1 MSSTT
6 YEADIPVGLL
16 GEVGQYAGF
25 QAPAT
30 DDSTVALRLSRDGSL
45 RTHTLVQALAL
56 AGRVYVVNFGQG
68 TTFVTA
74 KTGLTAAQPDFDL
87 DVPAGTAVIPLA
99 LSLSFGAMTGTA
111 NHFFAQRGSSVVGAG
126 TSSAATV
133 GPTNANQAA
142 GLASVCTA
150 RQAYSGS
157 GTAPVSPLELFALD
171 DPTAATGSV
180 PLAFAWQPPT
190 LQPLIGPACLVGYG
204 VSTTTALTFKAVLTY
219 AELPASYIT

>member
-1 MSSTT
+1 MTERT
-6 YEADIPVGLL
+6 YEQDVPAGLL
-16 GEVGQYAGF
+16 GRVGQYAGF

-30 DDSTVALRLSRDGSL
+30 DETTIDVRLSRDGSL
-45 RTHTLVQALAL
+45 RTLQLAQTLAL
-56 AGRVYVVNFGQG
+56 AGRVFVVNYGQG

-87 DVPAGTAVIPLA
+87 DVPAGTAVIPLS
-99 LSLSFGAMTGTA
+99 LSLSFGAMTGTV
-111 NHFFAQRGSSVVGAG
+111 NHFFVQRGSNLVGAG

-142 GLASVCTA
+142 ALVSVCAA
-150 RQAYSGS
+150 RQAYSVS
-157 GTAPVSPLELFALD
+157 GTAPSSPLELWALD

-180 PLAFAWQPPT
+180 PLAFTWTPQT
-190 LQPLIGPACLVGYG
+190 LYPIVGPGCLVGYG

-219 AELPASYIT
+219 AELPAQYVT